1 MIRRLPLW
9 KSWVL
14 LLVLAAGCGGPAGPQ
29 RAAVKGTVAFEG
41 KPVEQGTIAFL
52 PAEGTDGP
60 SAGAE
65 IRNGEFT
72 LSADDGPVV
81 GEHRVEIRA
90 TRQDGKPVANG
101 TAGVTEGP
109 SAASTAAKMVMYI
122 PPKYNA
128 KSELK
133 EKIGAGENSLSFDLK
148 K

>member
-9 KSWVL
+9 KSSVL
-14 LLVLAAGCGGPAGPQ
+14 MLVLAAGCGGPAGPQ
-29 RAAVKGTVAFEG
+29 RAAVKGTVAFDG
-41 KPVEQGTIAFL
+41 SPVEQGTIAFL
-52 PAEGTDGP
+52 PAEGTNGP

-65 IRNGEFT
+65 IRDGEFMLT
-72 LSADDGPVV
+72 AEDGPVV

-90 TRQDGKPVANG
+90 SRADGKPVANG
-101 TAGVTEGP
+101 ITGVSAGP
-109 SAASTAAKMVMYI
+109 SAASTDAKMVMYI